1 MVELKLK
8 TMNRN
13 QIIKRANRIVWN
25 TIFRRTLLMALAGIN
40 LLGIAHLITTINNF

>member
-13 QIIKRANRIVWN
+13 QIQKRANRIVWN
-25 TIFRRTLLMALAGIN
+25 SILRRTILMALAGIN
-40 LLGIAHLITTINNF
+40 LLGVAEMITFINNM